1 MENWVLALICT
12 ALLISG
18 ALIGALSV
26 FLYSRYRRRRLHK
39 KQSQGDVIYEEYE
52 TQLTAAEKQVLHRI
66 SSADGA
72 LSLTLKLPDTT
83 LHIPLSPTPES
94 VCSSSSSGSSTKSLL
109 TAPNA
114 LPTPVVSPPGADS
127 ELQSAAVPDSENS
140 AERSLSI
147 ENGAD
152 LVGGNR
158 PNTPQVNDDQKTA
171 NKNNSSSSS
180 DSRQTLRPQSSLPEN
195 RQMRGLGLGLG
206 LPPSSSSAEQTRTMS
221 VPAAIKPH
229 SKKPAGMS
237 ISAVSWSSPVDDK
250 NARIATPAND
260 NSSDSDSV
268 NGDDDDDDDDLE
280 LITEDDIDQDIE
292 KCLEES
298 DTDDPPLPSANS
310 SALEQ
315 ISSINTPISPRT
327 LASPCG
333 STDYV
338 FIPPSP
344 SISSLY
350 EVTMSDTLS
359 PHHHAA
365 LLASARSAGMA
376 KSVSSPGSIPSAHSL
391 FSPPPVLYHQ
401 RYFESRRITSAPRV
415 KKSYDR
421 FSSSTTSIT
430 NTGAGSS

>member
-1 MENWVLALICT
+1 MESWVLALICT

-18 ALIGALSV
+18 ALIGAFAVL
-26 FLYSRYRRRRLHK
+26 LYSRHRRRRLHK

-94 VCSSSSSGSSTKSLL
+94 VCSSNSSSSSTKSLL
-109 TAPNA
+109 VNPNA

-127 ELQSAAVPDSENS
+127 ELQSETSEHS
-140 AERSLSI
+140 AERNLD
-147 ENGAD
+147 E
-152 LVGGNR
+152 
-158 PNTPQVNDDQKTA
+158 PHQK
-171 NKNNSSSSS
+171 
-180 DSRQTLRPQSSLPEN
+180 LRPQSSLPEH

-206 LPPSSSSAEQTRTMS
+206 LPSSSSSADQTRTLS

-250 NARIATPAND
+250 NIRIATSAENHD
-260 NSSDSDSV
+260 NDSDADE
-268 NGDDDDDDDDLE
+268 DDGDLE

-292 KCLEES
+292 KCLEEP
-298 DTDDPPLPSANS
+298 DADGPPLPSANS
-310 SALEQ
+310 SAIEQ

-376 KSVSSPGSIPSAHSL
+376 KSASSPGSIPSAHSL

-401 RYFESRRITSAPRV
+401 RYFESRRLTSAPRV

-430 NTGAGSS
+430 NTNAGSS